1 MKKFFALM
9 VSVFAVFMLA
19 SCGGNSGDEKCNSD
33 YDYYTCDSSGSGF
46 SSYHYWCKK
55 GEVIFGHNWATGN
68 GEAYSDYD
76 IVACSEECSSDSGKC
91 TPVCA
96 SGQYKCSESGLG
108 GYDGWIYSCD
118 ENLQWKDIN
127 EVCEKGC
134 AKEISTSA
142 LDLCKGGEVSGN
154 GNGSTE
160 DNGNQEDNSSTE
172 DNSSCTKITPKWTGV
187 DDEEIYDEIVIYG
200 TYTPQTGT
208 NPDYGDTIYFYVE
221 YEDDPKN
228 EYDFASTIDAGVQ
241 VLEGL
246 RESDYE
252 ETGHDNEWDRAYI
265 AVSGKVQINNFDA
278 ENKHFSVSLQNVKLM
293 EATLNREDED
303 GTWTMVKDGACLV
316 IESSSF
322 EQ

>member
-1 MKKFFALM
+1 MKRFLVCAVLSAVMFFM
-9 VSVFAVFMLA
+9 I
-19 SCGGNSGDEKCNSD
+19 SCGGSD
-33 YDYYTCDSSGSGF
+33 SNNNKDNGNRGNIEENNNGNGNT
-46 SSYHYWCKK
+46 
-55 GEVIFGHNWATGN
+55 EENGN
-68 GEAYSDYD
+68 GENT
-76 IVACSEECSSDSGKC
+76 EENNNDNGN
-91 TPVCA
+91 T
-96 SGQYKCSESGLG
+96 E
-108 GYDGWIYSCD
+108 
-118 ENLQWKDIN
+118 E
-127 EVCEKGC
+127 
-134 AKEISTSA
+134 
-142 LDLCKGGEVSGN
+142 N
-154 GNGSTE
+154 GNGENTE
-160 DNGNQEDNSSTE
+160 ENNNDNGNTE
-172 DNSSCTKITPKWTGV
+172 DNSGCTKITPKWTGV

-200 TYTPQTGT
+200 SYTPQTGT

>member
-19 SCGGNSGDEKCNSD
+19 SCGGNSGDEKCTSD
-33 YDYYTCDSSGSGF
+33 YDYYTCDSYGV
-46 SSYHYWCKK
+46 SSHYWCKK
-55 GEVIFGHNWATGN
+55 GEEIRYQ
-68 GEAYSDYD
+68 AYNFQTYENENYSGVD
-76 IVACSEECSSDSGKC
+76 IIYCSEQCLFSSDRCK
-91 TPVCA
+91 PVCA
-96 SGQYKCSESGLG
+96 SGQYSCDRYGE
-108 GYDGWIYSCD
+108 IYSCD
-118 ENLQWKDIN
+118 ENLQWKDMQ
-127 EVCEKGC
+127 EACEKGC
-134 AKEISTSA
+134 AKDISTSV

-160 DNGNQEDNSSTE
+160 ENGNQENNGNQEDNSSTE
-172 DNSSCTKITPKWTGV
+172 DNSGCTKITPKWTDV

-221 YEDDPKN
+221 YENDPKN

-265 AVSGKVQINNFDA
+265 AVSGKAQINNFDA

-293 EATLNREDED
+293 EASADS
-303 GTWTMVKDGACLV
+303 VAV
-316 IESSSF
+316 
-322 EQ
+322 